1 MAHPSLK
8 LYNSL
13 SRQVEPFEPLEAN
26 KVKLYVCGPTVYDD
40 PHLGHARCY
49 LTWDVLYRLLLFLGY
64 DVNYVRNLT
73 DVDDKILNRALER
86 GVSAEEV
93 TNENIKS
100 FHDGMTGL
108 NLLSPTTEPRATSYV
123 GDMVTFIETLI
134 QKGFAYATPDGDV
147 YYDSSKK
154 ADYGKLCQQ
163 PLDELQAGARVQV
176 DEHKRSPLDFVL
188 WKHAKPNEV
197 LKWPSPWG
205 NQNKEGR
212 PGWHIECS
220 TMIHEVLGAQ
230 IDIHAG
236 GCDLIFP
243 HHENEIAQSEAF
255 TGLSPFVKCWMH
267 NGFVNVSGEKMSKS
281 LGNFTTLPS
290 LLTQY
295 EADTI
300 RYFVLTN
307 HYRMPV
313 DFNDEALKGA
323 QNWVNHTEK
332 QLRKLLTDDTSREVL
347 GKGQFVLSEIQS
359 KDVREFAE
367 QWQEAMCHDMNTAQS
382 LAALN
387 GLFKLARKASPIGQE
402 AMGVFLKLADVMGFA
417 FATRSV
423 ELLSQHESDVV
434 VDDALREWVES
445 QIVARKE
452 ARESKNWA
460 LADEI
465 RQALTDKGVRL
476 IDVKDAPTTWELM
489 S

>member
-13 SRQVEPFEPLEAN
+13 SRQVELFEPLETN

-64 DVNYVRNLT
+64 DVHYVRNLT

-86 GVSAEEV
+86 GVSAEVV

-100 FHDGMTGL
+100 FHDGMSGL

-123 GDMVTFIETLI
+123 SDMVTFIETLI

-154 ADYGKLCQQ
+154 DDYGKLCQQ
-163 PLDELQAGARVQV
+163 PLDDLQAGARVQV

-188 WKHAKPNEV
+188 WKHAKPDEV

-205 NQNKEGR
+205 DQNKEGR

-255 TGLSPFVKCWMH
+255 TGLSPFVKYWMH

-290 LLTQY
+290 ILTQY

-313 DFNDEALKGA
+313 DFNDEALKGE
-323 QNWVNHTEK
+323 WEGY
-332 QLRKLLTDDTSREVL
+332 RSSRLGIKWRVIYFRQDQHLEVY
-347 GKGQFVLSEIQS
+347 VIEITPH
-359 KDVREFAE
+359 KY
-367 QWQEAMCHDMNTAQS
+367 
-382 LAALN
+382 
-387 GLFKLARKASPIGQE
+387 
-402 AMGVFLKLADVMGFA
+402 
-417 FATRSV
+417 
-423 ELLSQHESDVV
+423 
-434 VDDALREWVES
+434 
-445 QIVARKE
+445 
-452 ARESKNWA
+452 
-460 LADEI
+460 
-465 RQALTDKGVRL
+465 
-476 IDVKDAPTTWELM
+476 
-489 S
+489 